1 MKSEN
6 HGGKIMKKVIIFTL
20 ALFLLTVYLLSVNPE
35 SLQTSLV
42 PQNAKWFIHIDVA
55 MIAKTEFK
63 KYFTEKFDT
72 DIEREIMGIEKT
84 AGINFF
90 DDMTAVTV
98 VGFGSDRNEPVIAFS
113 GKINKER
120 LLSLLKD
127 ESADLEEIR
136 YDQHIIY
143 NWDGDEYGVFVN
155 DRLVLISENR
165 DGIESVLDS
174 FSGKADNI
182 TSSSISALLEKLTP
196 NSFLV
201 AAADDISELLD
212 ENDNDF
218 GALLLKKTK
227 QAIFTATELRNRLN
241 LKLTLEAD
249 SPETAKNMLEMAN
262 GLRAFLAM
270 NDEIDPEWEFIKAL
284 QIGSQGS
291 TVFLESESS
300 NEELLD
306 VLLGKKKRIS
316 LLF

>member
-1 MKSEN
+1 
-6 HGGKIMKKVIIFTL
+6 MKKIIILTL
-20 ALFLLTVYLLSVNPE
+20 VLFLMTVYLLSINPE

-42 PQNAKWFIHIDVA
+42 PQNAKWFVHIDVA
-55 MIAKTEFK
+55 MIAKSEFK

-84 AGINFF
+84 AGIDFF

-98 VGFGSDRNEPVIAFS
+98 IGFGSDRNEPVIAFS

-120 LLSLLKD
+120 LLSLLKK
-127 ESADLEEIR
+127 EAEDLEEIR
-136 YDQHIIY
+136 YAQHIIY
-143 NWDGDEYGVFVN
+143 NWGGNEYGVFVN

-165 DGIESVLDS
+165 DGIESVLDT
-174 FSGKADNI
+174 FSGKAGNI
-182 TSSSISALLEKLTP
+182 TSSSMSALLEKLTP

-201 AAADDISELLD
+201 AAADDISELI
-212 ENDNDF
+212 DF

-227 QAIFTATELRNRLN
+227 QAIFTAAELRNRLN

-270 NDEIDPEWEFIKAL
+270 NDKIDPEWEFIKAL